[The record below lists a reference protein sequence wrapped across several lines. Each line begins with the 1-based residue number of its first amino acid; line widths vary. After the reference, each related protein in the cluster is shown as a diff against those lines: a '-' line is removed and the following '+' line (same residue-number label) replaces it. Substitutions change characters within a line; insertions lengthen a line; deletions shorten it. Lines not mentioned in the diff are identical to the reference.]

1 MTSSSQLD
9 NLETL
14 PLLPR
19 VVSSSVG
26 AILTALVVQPL
37 EVIKVRQQAL
47 NAGRTTPSTT
57 VSTSSSIF
65 RCLEC
70 GTFVLDTS
78 TNGSTGGYRG
88 VILGE
93 IPSVEAVRPRINQGT
108 TSLGTIRTSQT
119 IFRSHGI
126 AGFYAGLY
134 PSLIMS
140 VPNTVTYFSCYD
152 EVVTRMKQ
160 WRRRRLQRYHDSSD
174 NNVISF
180 DSKEN
185 YYYDQILTP
194 LVGGMVARIFATMVT
209 SPLELIRTRQASN
222 ASSQSMMSELRS
234 VLHSSNSTRNHLAA
248 LYKGLGPT
256 LWRDVPFSAIYWVGV
271 ETLKTDVFHFH
282 RHESSSVL
290 NQMASSFASGAL
302 SGMIAATCTTPFDV
316 IKTRS
321 QVASSSQTWK
331 KKKLYPEPDFTC
343 SHHQG
348 RESIFYPSERNIFYQ
363 LRHIAKTE
371 GLGTLWSGNV
381 ARVLK
386 IGPACAIMLTSYEYS
401 KSIISGMQ

>member
-1 MTSSSQLD
+1 MSSPSQLD
-9 NLETL
+9 NPDTL

-26 AILTALVVQPL
+26 AIITALAVQPL
-37 EVIKVRQQAL
+37 EVIKIHQQAL
-47 NAGRTTPSTT
+47 SVGRTAPVASFSTPPSL
-57 VSTSSSIF
+57 F

-70 GTFVLDTS
+70 GTFALDT
-78 TNGSTGGYRG
+78 TT
-88 VILGE
+88 
-93 IPSVEAVRPRINQGT
+93 AVQPPMNKA
-108 TSLGTIRTSQT
+108 TSSGTIRISQT
-119 IFRSHGI
+119 IFRSHGV

-152 EVVTRMKQ
+152 EVVSRMKQ
-160 WRRRRLQRYHDSSD
+160 WRRRQKLQQYDDFSNS
-174 NNVISF
+174 NV
-180 DSKEN
+180 DAKEN
-185 YYYDQILTP
+185 WYYDQILTP
-194 LVGGMVARIFATMVT
+194 LVGGMVARTFATVVT

-222 ASSQSMMSELRS
+222 AASQSMMSEFRS
-234 VLHSSNSTRNHLAA
+234 VLRSSNSKRNPVAS

-271 ETLKTDVFHFH
+271 ETFKADVFHFH
-282 RHESSSVL
+282 QQDSSSVFTH
-290 NQMASSFASGAL
+290 MVSSFASGAL

-316 IKTRS
+316 VKTRS
-321 QVASSSQTWK
+321 QVSSSSPQTLQK
-331 KKKLYPEPDFTC
+331 NRLFPEHNVTC

-348 RESIFYPSERNIFYQ
+348 SQRMFYPSERNIFYQ
-363 LRHIAKTE
+363 LHYIAKSE
-371 GLGTLWSGNV
+371 GIAALWSGNV

-401 KSIISGMQ
+401 KSIISAVQ